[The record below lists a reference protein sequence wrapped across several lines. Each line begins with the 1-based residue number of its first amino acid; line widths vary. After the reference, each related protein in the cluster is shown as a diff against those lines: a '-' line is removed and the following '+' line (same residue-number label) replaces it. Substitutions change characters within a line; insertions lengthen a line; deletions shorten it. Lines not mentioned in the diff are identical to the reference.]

1 MGLNMGSIRSVVQN
15 WHSFLLQLTDIDGL
29 DSTAYSQDM
38 PKMAARE
45 SPDHMSV
52 IVFTYEH
59 FSSPQIQPDLAS
71 LLYPMNIA
79 LLIII
84 YPI

>member
-1 MGLNMGSIRSVVQN
+1 
-15 WHSFLLQLTDIDGL
+15 
-29 DSTAYSQDM
+29 
-38 PKMAARE
+38 MAARE

-52 IVFTYEH
+52 VIFLH